1 MIQSEEFPPYD
12 LQKEFW
18 TLRLYAKGHQRLSKE
33 PQNQTSTSGAS
44 STDDD
49 TSIQFYLTLCPSHV
63 ASQHPSNASATAA
76 NGAGS
81 NNPNHIASS
90 LMNTSS
96 RQLQVYFR
104 ALINFSNPQVKLE
117 GRYVLSRSTLGFLV
131 CRVAY
136 SIPKRCTTAVETS
149 RTSW

>member
-18 TLRLYAKGHQRLSKE
+18 TLRLYPKGHQRLSKE
-33 PQNQTSTSGAS
+33 QPNQASTGGAS
-44 STDDD
+44 TTDDD
-49 TSIQFYLTLCPSHV
+49 STVQFYLTLCPSHV
-63 ASQHPSNASATAA
+63 ASQHPSNTGASAS

-104 ALINFSNPQVKLE
+104 ALINFSNPQVEIKTKFFSKIKFPLFHRVEYFIRKLFMI
-117 GRYVLSRSTLGFLV
+117 VV
-131 CRVAY
+131 V
-136 SIPKRCTTAVETS
+136 I
-149 RTSW
+149 

>member
-18 TLRLYAKGHQRLSKE
+18 TLRLYPKGHQRLSKE
-33 PQNQTSTSGAS
+33 LQNQASTGGAS

-49 TSIQFYLTLCPSHV
+49 SSIQFYLTLCPSHV
-63 ASQHPSNASATAA
+63 ASQNPATATS

-81 NNPNHIASS
+81 TNPNHIASS

-104 ALINFSNPQVKLE
+104 ALINFSNPQVKFHFSL
-117 GRYVLSRSTLGFLV
+117 LLK
-131 CRVAY
+131 
-136 SIPKRCTTAVETS
+136 I
-149 RTSW
+149 

>member
-18 TLRLYAKGHQRLSKE
+18 TLRLYPKGHQRLSKE
-33 PQNQTSTSGAS
+33 QQNQAPAGGAS
-44 STDDD
+44 TTDDD
-49 TSIQFYLTLCPSHV
+49 SSTQFYLTLCPSHV
-63 ASQHPSNASATAA
+63 ASQHPSNAGGAGA
-76 NGAGS
+76 NGQGS

-104 ALINFSNPQVKLE
+104 ALINFSNPQVKFFDNK
-117 GRYVLSRSTLGFLV
+117 Y
-131 CRVAY
+131 
-136 SIPKRCTTAVETS
+136 
-149 RTSW
+149 

>member
-18 TLRLYAKGHQRLSKE
+18 TLRLYPKGHQRLSKE
-33 PQNQTSTSGAS
+33 LQNQASTGGAS

-49 TSIQFYLTLCPSHV
+49 SSIQFYLTLCPSHV
-63 ASQHPSNASATAA
+63 ASQHPSNTGASAS

-104 ALINFSNPQVKLE
+104 ALINFSNPQVKKIF
-117 GRYVLSRSTLGFLV
+117 FLNRNKFLFQT
-131 CRVAY
+131 RVEY
-136 SIPKRCTTAVETS
+136 FIQKLFMIVVEI
-149 RTSW
+149 

>member
-18 TLRLYAKGHQRLSKE
+18 TLRLYPKGHQRLSKE
-33 PQNQTSTSGAS
+33 QQNQTASGGAS

-49 TSIQFYLTLCPSHV
+49 STVQFYLTLCPSHV
-63 ASQHPSNASATAA
+63 ASQNASNGSTATS
-76 NGAGS
+76 NGAAS

-104 ALINFSNPQVKLE
+104 ALINFSNPQVS
-117 GRYVLSRSTLGFLV
+117 LSARPTGTMCRSQLFR
-131 CRVAY
+131 RV
-136 SIPKRCTTAVETS
+136 SS
-149 RTSW
+149 